1 MSDDIKDDDYEV
13 GYGKP
18 PKAGQFKKGRS
29 GNPRGRPKGAKGVQ
43 ASIKRELESKITVHE
58 GNQQVRITK
67 AEAMAKQLMNKA
79 LKGDDKAMMALL
91 KLDAELYGSAVVQ
104 HETETTRLESAPEP
118 VDYDILRDFLS
129 DPMAGQS
136 DGTPDDEMKEDWE
149 IDDWQVDGE
158 GQDDEVT

>member
-1 MSDDIKDDDYEV
+1 MVGLCVMHLQDVNAQAIVLEINEKLGSKAFDVSKPIKTR
-13 GYGKP
+13 
-18 PKAGQFKKGRS
+18 Q
-29 GNPRGRPKGAKGVQ
+29 
-43 ASIKRELESKITVHE
+43 
-58 GNQQVRITK
+58 
-67 AEAMAKQLMNKA
+67 
-79 LKGDDKAMMALL
+79 GDDKAMMALL

-129 DPMAGQS
+129 DPMTGQS
-136 DGTPDDEMKEDWE
+136 DGTPDDELKEDWE

>member
-1 MSDDIKDDDYEV
+1 MSNDIKDDDYEV

-18 PKAGQFKKGRS
+18 PTSTRFKKGRS

-43 ASIKRELESKITVHE
+43 ASLKRELESKIMVQE
-58 GNQQVRITK
+58 GNRRVRITK

-91 KLDAELYGSAVVQ
+91 KLDAELYGSAVAQ
-104 HETETTRLESAPEP
+104 HETEATRLESAPEP

-129 DPMAGQS
+129 DPMAGQG
-136 DGTPDDEMKEDWE
+136 DGTPDDETKEDWE
-149 IDDWQVDGE
+149 IDDRQVDGE
-158 GQDDEVT
+158 EQDDDVT